1 MSSVTQTVAVVSNL
15 APAHV
20 REEHQEQGDGEQ
32 GLVQDSLEG
41 DQADSVGHRVPGVQ
55 PAIPSYRVTMR
66 VRK

>member
-41 DQADSVGHRVPGVQ
+41 DQADSVGHRVPGV
-55 PAIPSYRVTMR
+55 
-66 VRK
+66 